1 MSTVEYGGYLPP
13 KAKQMEI
20 KKRVLS
26 FKKGEEELH
35 IHMPYPAPEQIQQ
48 FGSIMKT
55 SAVQTMDTTEII
67 QAVSKVID
75 LLLER
80 NHPVRIKA
88 EMLLPIITGYDAE
101 IIRLGLTQSLQTF
114 REHELHRWLAVN
126 FHSLSILDRFEPLQ
140 HGGYTKAIGPQ
151 LTAHVWAGNVPGLPL
166 WSLIASLLVKGSVI
180 GKVSS
185 AEPFFIGLF
194 CEILAEVEPR
204 LANAMAI
211 VSWQGG
217 DSERESALFTGADAV
232 IGYGTNKTITML
244 QQQVTP
250 PAHFISFGNKL
261 SFGLVHHQVLDR
273 QKDEALAKQ
282 AALDIIRYDQQG
294 CFSPHTFFVEK
305 GGKTSPKQW
314 AALLARKLQVYEER
328 HPLRKLSI
336 EEAGERAEWRNK
348 KEWQESWQLFS
359 SSKGSWIVAYGKEAS
374 IEPSPLSRVVHV
386 IEIDN
391 WQDMKEAV
399 RDKRAVVQTM
409 GIAAPVEELFKIS
422 TRLSAFG
429 ITRITS
435 IGRMTKLHAGWHQD
449 GRSLMRELV
458 QLVDI
463 DPSAVSEADAFNSYT
478 D

>member
-1 MSTVEYGGYLPP
+1 MKIE
-13 KAKQMEI
+13 E
-20 KKRVLS
+20 RVLS
-26 FKKGEEELH
+26 FKKGEEKVH

-48 FGSIMKT
+48 LGSIMKT

-67 QAVSKVID
+67 QAVSKAIH
-75 LLLER
+75 LLLDR
-80 NHPVRIKA
+80 NHPARIKA
-88 EMLLPIITGYDAE
+88 EKLLPIITGYDAE
-101 IIRLGLTQSLQTF
+101 IIRLSLTQSLQTF

-126 FHSLSILDRFEPLQ
+126 FHSLSILDRFEPFQ

-166 WSLIASLLVKGSVI
+166 WSTIASLLVKGNVI

-185 AEPFFIGLF
+185 TEPFFIGLF

-217 DSERESALFTGADAV
+217 DREREPVLFTKADV
-232 IGYGTNKTITML
+232 VVGYGTNKTITML

-250 PAHFISFGNKL
+250 PSRFISFGNKL
-261 SFGLVHHQVLDR
+261 SFGLLHHQVLDR

-282 AALDIIRYDQQG
+282 AALDVIRYDQQG

-359 SSKGSWIVAYGKEAS
+359 SSKGSWIVAYGKEAFL
-374 IEPSPLSRVVHV
+374 EPSPLSRVVHV
-386 IEIDN
+386 IAIDS
-391 WQDMKEAV
+391 WKDMERFV
-399 RDKRAVVQTM
+399 QDKRTVVQTM

-422 TRLSAFG
+422 TRMGALG

-435 IGRMTKLHAGWHQD
+435 IGKMTKLHAGWHRD

-463 DPSAVSEADAFNSYT
+463 DPSAVSGADAFNSYT